1 MDDFYRDEDYY
12 IPSDAG
18 YQQTFFNTGF
28 GPGDYEDVNNPI
40 GSDGDF
46 PVITNPIENPGDS
59 TGGGGEPGRDTGGG
73 TNLVD
78 NETDTTSNEGLKTPI
93 EILNTAT
100 KPGDPGWGWKYYSDG
115 TSIGPDGKYYHKG
128 QQIYDPANPTGGIWG
143 NLEKI
148 LGANL
153 TKGVKSLFVNTDGSI
168 NLAGLGT
175 VGAGLYS
182 LLDSQ
187 KKDSGGYNTPVQVKS
202 AYREAIEQ
210 PSRPTGAPAMGRRYF
225 TDVQY
230 LPKGDTAALDAAKAA
245 AAAQKAD
252 LTMEPNASI
261 QFIEPSIIPTK
272 WNSPVEKKTE
282 QAAATSGLPAIPNA
296 LEIAQQTYPK
306 ETTTLAS
313 GGIAQMKNPRYLR
326 GSTDGMADKIPS
338 SIDNKQPAALSHGE
352 FVIPADVV
360 AHLGNG
366 NSEAGAKK
374 LYEMMSRVRKART
387 GTTKQGKR
395 INPNKFMPGGLA
407 ALAAGGEVMRFNNG
421 GGVSSGV
428 TGGGAAGGVP
438 LDTSK
443 TSSLSPWVGDYVTTA
458 LGEAAGLAAMPFQ
471 AYQGPLTAGASDLQT
486 KAFAGAEGIAS
497 AGFDPTKYTTQSFTA
512 DQANKYMNPYLSAA
526 LDPQMKELR
535 RQAQITNLGSLAKAG
550 RAGIMSGDSRNLMEA
565 ENMRNLLSK
574 QSEVLGTGYAT
585 AYDKAMDQFNKEQG
599 RAFEAE
605 KASEDSRKYSADFG
619 FKSLAELARLGEI
632 QRQIEADQ
640 IAADKAAFEEE
651 RGYAYKM
658 PQYKLSLL
666 GGLPTGT
673 TTNTT
678 DTSGL
683 PGVMQNLSGLAS
695 LYEKL
700 GKLGVK

>member
-12 IPSDAG
+12 IPSNAG

-59 TGGGGEPGRDTGGG
+59 TVGGGEPGRDVNVVGPGGED
-73 TNLVD
+73 L
-78 NETDTTSNEGLKTPI
+78 ETSGVVQK
-93 EILNTAT
+93 
-100 KPGDPGWGWKYYSDG
+100 
-115 TSIGPDGKYYHKG
+115 DGKYYDSTG
-128 QQIYDPANPTGGIWG
+128 RLLYDPTNLTGGLLG
-143 NLEKI
+143 SLSKI
-148 LGANL
+148 LGPNAYKNL
-153 TKGVKSLFVNTDGSI
+153 KSLFINKDDSI

-175 VGAGLYS
+175 LGAGLYS

-187 KKDSGGYNTPVQVKS
+187 KKDSGGGYSTPVQVKS

-261 QFIEPSIIPTK
+261 RSIEPSIIPTK
-272 WNSPVEKKTE
+272 WNKPVETKTE

-326 GSTDGMADKIPS
+326 GTTDGMADKIPS

-387 GTTKQGKR
+387 GNEKQGKK
-395 INPNKFMPGGLA
+395 INPEKFMPGGLA
-407 ALAAGGEVMRFNNG
+407 ALAAGGEVRRFNNG
-421 GGVSSGV
+421 GGVTSG
-428 TGGGAAGGVP
+428 GAGGVT

-458 LGEAAGLAAMPFQ
+458 LGEASGLAAMPFQ
-471 AYQGPLTAGASDLQT
+471 SYKGPLAAGASDLQT

-574 QSEVLGTGYAT
+574 QSDVLGTGYAT

-599 RAFEAE
+599 RVFEAE

-619 FKSLAELARLGEI
+619 FKSLAELARLGQT
-632 QRQIEADQ
+632 QRDIEAEK

-673 TTNTT
+673 TTSTT

-683 PGVMQNLSGLAS
+683 PGLMQNLSGLAS
-695 LYEKL
+695 IYEML

>member
-1 MDDFYRDEDYY
+1 MPISYECDQDGENCQWVWIDDDT
-12 IPSDAG
+12 SGGSLG
-18 YQQTFFNTGF
+18 YE
-28 GPGDYEDVNNPI
+28 PGDTTNN
-40 GSDGDF
+40 
-46 PVITNPIENPGDS
+46 DS
-59 TGGGGEPGRDTGGG
+59 TGGGGSDTGGG

-148 LGANL
+148 LGSNL

-168 NLAGLGT
+168 NLAGVGT
-175 VGAGLYS
+175 LGAGLYS

-187 KKDSGGYNTPVQVKS
+187 NKDDSGGGYSTPVQVKS

-261 QFIEPSIIPTK
+261 RSIEPSIIPTK
-272 WNSPVEKKTE
+272 WNKPVETKTE

-326 GSTDGMADKIPS
+326 GTTDGMADKIPS

-387 GTTKQGKR
+387 GTTKQGKQ

-421 GGVSSGV
+421 GGV
-428 TGGGAAGGVP
+428 TGGGAGGVT

-471 AYQGPLTAGASDLQT
+471 AYKGPLAAGASDLQT

-574 QSEVLGTGYAT
+574 QSDVLGTGYAT

-619 FKSLAELARLGEI
+619 FKSLAELARLGQT
-632 QRQIEADQ
+632 QRDIEADQ

-683 PGVMQNLSGLAS
+683 PGLMQNLSGLAS
-695 LYEKL
+695 IYEML

>member
-1 MDDFYRDEDYY
+1 
-12 IPSDAG
+12 
-18 YQQTFFNTGF
+18 
-28 GPGDYEDVNNPI
+28 
-40 GSDGDF
+40 
-46 PVITNPIENPGDS
+46 
-59 TGGGGEPGRDTGGG
+59 
-73 TNLVD
+73 
-78 NETDTTSNEGLKTPI
+78 
-93 EILNTAT
+93 
-100 KPGDPGWGWKYYSDG
+100 
-115 TSIGPDGKYYHKG
+115 
-128 QQIYDPANPTGGIWG
+128 
-143 NLEKI
+143 
-148 LGANL
+148 
-153 TKGVKSLFVNTDGSI
+153 
-168 NLAGLGT
+168 
-175 VGAGLYS
+175 
-182 LLDSQ
+182 
-187 KKDSGGYNTPVQVKS
+187 
-202 AYREAIEQ
+202 
-210 PSRPTGAPAMGRRYF
+210 MGRRYF

-261 QFIEPSIIPTK
+261 RSIEPSIIPTK
-272 WNSPVEKKTE
+272 WNKPVETKTE
-282 QAAATSGLPAIPNA
+282 QAAAISGLPAIPNEA
-296 LEIAQQTYPK
+296 DIAQQTYPNATK
-306 ETTTLAS
+306 TLAS

-326 GSTDGMADKIPS
+326 GTTDGMADKIPS

-458 LGEAAGLAAMPFQ
+458 LGEASGLAAMPFQ
-471 AYQGPLTAGASDLQT
+471 AYKGPLAAGASDLQT

-574 QSEVLGTGYAT
+574 QSDVLGTGYAT

-599 RAFEAE
+599 RAFDAA

-619 FKSLAELARLGEI
+619 FKSLTELSRLGEV

-640 IAADKAAFEEE
+640 LAAEKKAFEEE
-651 RGYAYKM
+651 RGWDYKM
-658 PQYKLSLL
+658 PQYKLNLL

-695 LYEKL
+695 LYEML